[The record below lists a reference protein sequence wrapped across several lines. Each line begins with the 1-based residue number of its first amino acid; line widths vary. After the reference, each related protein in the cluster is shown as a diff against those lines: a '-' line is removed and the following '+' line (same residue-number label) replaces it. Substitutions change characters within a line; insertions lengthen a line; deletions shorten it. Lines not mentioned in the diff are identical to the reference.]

1 MRRWFVL
8 FALLCW
14 SPLLVAQE
22 RVALH
27 LFWSETCAHCVEAK
41 RFVEGITT
49 ERPWVDVELHEISRS
64 PAAASRFE
72 RMAAEAGYPAE
83 AVPSLIYCGVM
94 DVGWDPAQSGPWL
107 LARLDDCFARGGS
120 LADGDASEPV
130 MLPGIGAI
138 DPSAVSLPA
147 FTTIIAALDA
157 FNPCA
162 FFVLLFLLSLL
173 ANQHDRRRVFAI
185 GGLFV
190 LASGVMYFA
199 FMAAWLNVFQLV
211 GALTGITLGAGLLAV
226 VVGALNVK
234 DFFAFGRGPSLS
246 IPESAKPGIYRRA
259 REVLQSGSTGTMI
272 AATLLLAFT
281 ANFYELL
288 CTAGFPM
295 IYTRVL
301 TLSEPSLAARYAY
314 LALYNVVY
322 VLPLLLMVLL
332 FAGALTVHKLTERE
346 GRLLKLASG
355 VMMAELGLLLI
366 FAPQWLGSLA
376 ATGAL
381 VGIAVAVTVVA
392 ALVTRGRGNE

>member
-1 MRRWFVL
+1 MSVL
-8 FALLCW
+8 LPLAAL
-14 SPLLVAQE
+14 AQE
-22 RVALH
+22 RVTLD
-27 LFWSETCAHCVEAK
+27 LFWSETCPHCAEAK
-41 RFVEGITT
+41 RFAATIKA
-49 ERPWVDVELHEISRS
+49 ERPWVELRLHEVSRDAE
-64 PAAASRFE
+64 AARRFG
-72 RMAAEAGYPAE
+72 RMAGELGLAAE

-107 LARLDDCFARGGS
+107 LARLDDCRARGGS
-120 LADGDASEPV
+120 LATGVASDPV
-130 MLPGIGAI
+130 LLPGIGAI

-147 FTTIIAALDA
+147 FTMILAALDA

-173 ANQHDRRRVFAI
+173 ANQHDRRRVFVI

-190 LASGVMYFA
+190 FASGLMYFA

-211 GALTGITLGAGLLAV
+211 GALTGITLAAGLLAV
-226 VVGALNVK
+226 VVGGLNVK
-234 DFFAFGRGPSLS
+234 DFFACGRGPSLS

-259 REVLQSGSTGTMI
+259 REVLQSGSTGTMV

-322 VLPLLLMVLL
+322 VVPLLLMVLL
-332 FAGALTVHKLTERE
+332 FAGALTVHKLSERE

-355 VMMAELGLLLI
+355 VMMAELGVLLLV
-366 FAPQWLGSLA
+366 APQWLGNLT
-376 ATGAL
+376 ATAVL
-381 VGIAVAVTVVA
+381 VGVAVAVTIVA
-392 ALVTRGRGNE
+392 ALATRER

>member
-1 MRRWFVL
+1 MRRFILALVL
-8 FALLCW
+8 LSVLPAGFAG
-14 SPLLVAQE
+14 E
-22 RVALH
+22 RITLD
-27 LFWSETCAHCVEAK
+27 LFWSETCPHCAEAK
-41 RFVEGITT
+41 GFVATIEA
-49 ERPWVDVELHEISRS
+49 ERPWVEVRMHEVSRDTDAARRFAHMAGEL
-64 PAAASRFE
+64 
-72 RMAAEAGYPAE
+72 GLVAE
-83 AVPSLIYCGVM
+83 AVPALIYCGVM
-94 DVGWDPAQSGPWL
+94 DVGWDSEQSGPWL
-107 LARLDDCFARGGS
+107 LARLDDCRARGGS
-120 LADGDASEPV
+120 LAGDEADPV
-130 MLPGIGAI
+130 LLPGIGAI

-147 FTTIIAALDA
+147 FTMIIAALDA

-190 LASGVMYFA
+190 FASGLMYFA

-211 GALTGITLGAGLLAV
+211 GALTGVTLLAGLLAM
-226 VVGALNVK
+226 VVGGLNVK
-234 DFFAFGRGPSLS
+234 DFFAPGRGPSLS
-246 IPESAKPGIYRRA
+246 IPEAARPGIYRRA
-259 REVLQSGSTGTMI
+259 REVLQSGSTGTMV

-314 LALYNVVY
+314 LALYNLVY

-332 FAGALTVHKLTERE
+332 FAGALTVHKLSERE

-355 VMMAELGLLLI
+355 VMMAELGVLLLV
-366 FAPQWLGSLA
+366 APQSLGSLA
-376 ATGAL
+376 STGVL
-381 VGIAVAVTVVA
+381 VGVAVAVTIVA
-392 ALVTRGRGNE
+392 ALVTRARAEP

>member
-1 MRRWFVL
+1 MFRRSLVL
-8 FALLCW
+8 FLLLLLPFVAL
-14 SPLLVAQE
+14 AQE
-22 RVALH
+22 RVTVD
-27 LFWSETCAHCVEAK
+27 LFWSETCPHCAEAK
-41 RFVEGITT
+41 RFVATIEA
-49 ERPWVDVELHEISRS
+49 ERPWVELRQHEVSRDVDAARRFTQMAGELGL
-64 PAAASRFE
+64 A
-72 RMAAEAGYPAE
+72 AE
-83 AVPSLIYCGVM
+83 AVPALIYCGVM
-94 DVGWDPAQSGPWL
+94 DVGWDPEQSGPWL
-107 LARLDDCFARGGS
+107 LARLDDCRARGGS
-120 LADGDASEPV
+120 LAGGEAEPV
-130 MLPGIGAI
+130 LLPGIGAI

-147 FTTIIAALDA
+147 FTMIIAALDA

-173 ANQHDRRRVFAI
+173 ANQHDRRRVFII

-190 LASGVMYFA
+190 LASGLMYFA

-211 GALTGITLGAGLLAV
+211 GALTGVTLAAGLLAV
-226 VVGALNVK
+226 VVGGLNVK
-234 DFFAFGRGPSLS
+234 DFFVSGRGPSLS
-246 IPESAKPGIYRRA
+246 IPASAKSGIYRRA
-259 REVLQSGSTGTMI
+259 REVLQSGSTGTMV

-301 TLSEPSLAARYAY
+301 TLSEPSLAVRYGY
-314 LALYNVVY
+314 LALYNAVY

-332 FAGALTVHKLTERE
+332 FAGALTVHKLSQRE

-355 VMMAELGLLLI
+355 VMMAELGVLLLV
-366 FAPQWLGSLA
+366 APQWLGNLA

-392 ALVTRGRGNE
+392 AIITREPAT